1 MSMSEKKNKAKLTQ
15 REKIR
20 DLTYLAVFTAIVF
33 VLQLISF
40 LMRGPV
46 FSITLVLVPI
56 VIAVSI
62 CGFKAGPWLGFVFGI
77 AVLVTGDANAFLSFA
92 PGATV
97 FVVLLKGCAAGAAA
111 ALVYKLLE
119 KKNKYLAVS
128 FAAIT
133 APIVNS
139 GVFLLGSLV
148 FFLDLIATWAPASQG
163 TVAYIFTGLIGIN
176 FVIEVAVN
184 LILVPTVYRLI
195 EIYSKK

>member
-1 MSMSEKKNKAKLTQ
+1 MSEKKNKAKLTQ

-20 DLTYLAVFTAIVF
+20 ELTYLAVFTAIVF
-33 VLQLISF
+33 VLQLVSF

-128 FAAIT
+128 LAAIT